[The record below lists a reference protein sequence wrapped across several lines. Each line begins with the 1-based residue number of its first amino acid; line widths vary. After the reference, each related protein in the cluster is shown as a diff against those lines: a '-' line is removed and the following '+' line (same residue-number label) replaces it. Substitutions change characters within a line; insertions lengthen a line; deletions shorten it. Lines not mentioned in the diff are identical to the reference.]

1 MEHFDRYTP
10 VSIRSYGYDYRTGA
24 EFITHPHTHDCWQM
38 NLILAG
44 KCDLETDLWK
54 QPLRPGDALLIPP
67 GCPHTLR
74 PGPKGDFSSY
84 SFKFFLDGEEF
95 GMPGYPVV
103 TEPELRQRQLVWIEA
118 LGSIFRSVAPPEVFE
133 VSREFPANSDTPD
146 IELLEG
152 VILGFC
158 RRIGTVEKSAGNPVS
173 SAVRAF
179 VRSRGGKAVGVEEC
193 ASHLKLSPGHLLFL
207 IRRESGMT
215 TKELID
221 RERIVLAKRFLT
233 HTDIP
238 ISRLAT
244 QMEFNT
250 PVYFDRFFKKYTG
263 ETPRDCRK
271 RRKYAAIPRL

>member
-1 MEHFDRYTP
+1 MEHSARYTP

-24 EFITHPHTHDCWQM
+24 EFIAHPHTHDCWQM

-44 KCDLETDLWK
+44 KCDLETELWK
-54 QPLRPGDALLIPP
+54 QPLRPGDVLLIPP
-67 GCPHTLR
+67 GCSHTLR

-118 LGSIFRSVAPPEVFE
+118 LGHIFRSVAPPEVFE
-133 VSREFPANSDTPD
+133 LSRDFPADAATPD

-158 RRIGTVEKSAGNPVS
+158 RRIGTAEQTADSPVLRG
-173 SAVRAF
+173 VKAF

-193 ASHLKLSPGHLLFL
+193 ASHLKRSPGHLLAL

-215 TKELID
+215 TKEVID

-263 ETPRDCRK
+263 ETPRDYRK
-271 RRKYAAIPRL
+271 RRKYAGIPRP

>member
-10 VSIRSYGYDYRTGA
+10 VSIRSYGYDYQTGA
-24 EFITHPHTHDCWQM
+24 EFIAHPHTHDCWQM

-44 KCDLETDLWK
+44 KCDLETELWK
-54 QPLRPGDALLIPP
+54 QPLRPGDVLLIPP

-103 TEPELRQRQLVWIEA
+103 TEPELRPRQLVWIEA

-133 VSREFPANSDTPD
+133 VSREFPANADTPD

-193 ASHLKLSPGHLLFL
+193 ASHLKLSPGYLLAL
-207 IRRESGMT
+207 IRRETGMT

-233 HTDIP
+233 RTDVT

-244 QMEFNT
+244 QLEFNT

-263 ETPRDCRK
+263 ETPRDYRK
-271 RRKYAAIPRL
+271 RRIYAENSK